1 MEHKLIHYYTLFISI
16 NYLDMRLVKL
26 ILADVFSKDNY
37 LAAYEKV
44 KQQEVIVN
52 TMIMQLIIKRTYE
65 T

>member
-1 MEHKLIHYYTLFISI
+1 
-16 NYLDMRLVKL
+16 MRLVKL